1 MSRLEQIVD
10 LEKRVGQEAEK
21 TNHPATGRSRH
32 RLIRR
37 DEGKR
42 KGEPKTQLPTEA
54 TEAISVCKTL
64 AGRFGLPTG
73 DKKVEPALSLPKN
86 YIPGPT
92 IEEHWLPLAGSRMRY
107 LKAGSGPALIMVHG
121 LLAYSFSWR
130 FTIPVVAQHATVYAM
145 DNLGAGLSPSPA
157 GMDCGMRATA
167 ERLLQFVDALGIAEF
182 DLLGTS
188 HGGAVAML
196 AAALC
201 AERHDPRLKRLILV
215 APVNPWSPHGKR
227 LAPFVGTRA
236 GSFLFRHTIARW
248 RFLDYLWLRRL
259 FEDGAKIPPD
269 SLEGYRRP
277 VRENRAFEHALR
289 IVSTWTADLAELEQA
304 LPRICNYP
312 TLLIWGTR
320 DRAVHFRSAERLRR
334 NFCTAHLIA
343 FDGVGHLPYEEAPQ
357 DFNTALVDY
366 LYRERQA

>member
-1 MSRLEQIVD
+1 
-10 LEKRVGQEAEK
+10 
-21 TNHPATGRSRH
+21 
-32 RLIRR
+32 
-37 DEGKR
+37 
-42 KGEPKTQLPTEA
+42 LPTE
-54 TEAISVCKTL
+54 E
-64 AGRFGLPTG
+64 
-73 DKKVEPALSLPKN
+73 KKVEPALTPPKS
-86 YIPGPT
+86 ISGPT
-92 IEEHWLPLAGSRMRY
+92 IEEHWLPLAGGRMRY
-107 LKAGSGPALIMVHG
+107 LKSGSGPALILVHG

-130 FTIPVVAQHATVYAM
+130 FTIPVLAEHATVYAI
-145 DNLGAGLSPSPA
+145 DSLGAGFSSSPP
-157 GMDCGMRATA
+157 GMDCTMHATA

-227 LAPFVGTRA
+227 LAPFVGTPS
-236 GSFLFRHTIARW
+236 GSFLFRRTIARW

-259 FEDGAKIPPD
+259 FGDGAKIPPD

-289 IVSTWTADLAELEQA
+289 IVSTWTADLAELELA
-304 LPRICNYP
+304 LPTIRDYS

-334 NFCTAHLIA
+334 NFRDVRLIA
-343 FDGVGHLPYEEAPQ
+343 FDGIGHVPYEEAPEEFNRVLI
-357 DFNTALVDY
+357 DFLDHEKRA
-366 LYRERQA
+366 

>member
-1 MSRLEQIVD
+1 
-10 LEKRVGQEAEK
+10 
-21 TNHPATGRSRH
+21 
-32 RLIRR
+32 
-37 DEGKR
+37 
-42 KGEPKTQLPTEA
+42 
-54 TEAISVCKTL
+54 
-64 AGRFGLPTG
+64 
-73 DKKVEPALSLPKN
+73 
-86 YIPGPT
+86 
-92 IEEHWLPLAGSRMRY
+92 MRY

-259 FEDGAKIPPD
+259 FEDGAKIPPIR
-269 SLEGYRRP
+269 SKAIAGPCGKIEPLSTLCALSAPGRQTWPSWSRRCLGFATIP
-277 VRENRAFEHALR
+277 RCSSGGRGIAP
-289 IVSTWTADLAELEQA
+289 ST
-304 LPRICNYP
+304 
-312 TLLIWGTR
+312 
-320 DRAVHFRSAERLRR
+320 SAPLSGCGAISAQR
-334 NFCTAHLIA
+334 T
-343 FDGVGHLPYEEAPQ
+343 
-357 DFNTALVDY
+357 
-366 LYRERQA
+366 